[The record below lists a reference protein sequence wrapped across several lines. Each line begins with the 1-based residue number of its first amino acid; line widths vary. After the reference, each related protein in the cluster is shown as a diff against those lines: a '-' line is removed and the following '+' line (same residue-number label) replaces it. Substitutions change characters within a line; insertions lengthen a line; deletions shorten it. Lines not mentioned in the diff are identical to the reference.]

1 MQTWL
6 QEDVIEQIC
15 IAQIL
20 RDSQT
25 ISGRRLA
32 MIIVDNS
39 VEYMLKAYGDT
50 ALVPAGKIS
59 KTKWGEMKRDFRQ
72 VLDFVAA
79 NSNFSEKPDDV
90 FHYHDKLRNPL
101 YHDAAP
107 LSVEPRKIAE
117 YVGKAKAILKD
128 LFGIHLTEKEWD
140 NRIKKTMLALTGK
153 AKPKLV
159 EFFKTDGGLAKMQ
172 TNIKL
177 KDTEAILLMIY
188 GFGMINGRPP
198 TGIEELGKCLHYS
211 GHPIRQ
217 ERLSVNISHLRSAKR
232 INRGEL
238 TLTSKARD
246 EIKTRYL
253 VPA

>member
-1 MQTWL
+1 
-6 QEDVIEQIC
+6 
-15 IAQIL
+15 
-20 RDSQT
+20 
-25 ISGRRLA
+25 

-39 VEYMLKAYGDT
+39 VEYMLKAYGDNVV
-50 ALVPAGKIS
+50 AQKGQIP
-59 KTKWGEMKRDFRQ
+59 KTEWQKMKRDFRQ
-72 VLDFVAA
+72 VLDFVAT

-107 LSVEPRKIAE
+107 LSVEPRKITE
-117 YVGKAKAILKD
+117 YMDKAKVILKD
-128 LFGIHLTEKEWD
+128 LFGIRLTEKEWD

-159 EFFKTDGGLAKMQ
+159 ELFKTDDGLAKMQ

-198 TGIEELGKCLHYS
+198 TSIEELGKCLHYS
-211 GHPIRQ
+211 GHPIKQ

-238 TLTSKARD
+238 TLTTKAC
-246 EIKTRYL
+246 EKIKTKYI
-253 VPA
+253 VPE